1 MSEGGHQVV
10 QMAALLVPPALP
22 GQHGTCLVPAPR
34 MGRVPPGRVPPGTSP
49 HQSLSREAWEGVA
62 GLGGGL
68 QPTQHCPLLQ
78 ASPPVRSFQLDY
90 EEDCFRKDGAPF
102 RYISGSIHYARVPRP
117 AWRDRLLKMYMSGL
131 SAVQV

>member
-1 MSEGGHQVV
+1 M
-10 QMAALLVPPALP
+10 
-22 GQHGTCLVPAPR
+22 
-34 MGRVPPGRVPPGTSP
+34 
-49 HQSLSREAWEGVA
+49 
-62 GLGGGL
+62 
-68 QPTQHCPLLQ
+68 
-78 ASPPVRSFQLDY
+78 RSFQLDY